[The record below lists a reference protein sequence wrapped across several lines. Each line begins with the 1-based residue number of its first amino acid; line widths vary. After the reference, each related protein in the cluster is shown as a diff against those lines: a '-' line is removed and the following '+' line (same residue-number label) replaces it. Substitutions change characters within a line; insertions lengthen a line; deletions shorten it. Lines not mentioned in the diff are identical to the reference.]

1 MGVARDLTLITKIL
15 QNLGNLKQFG
25 AKETYLE
32 PVNSFLQENMENMK
46 VRDLEEHILI
56 F

>member
-1 MGVARDLTLITKIL
+1 MGVARDLTLITKTL

-25 AKETYLE
+25 AKEAYLE

-46 VRDLEEHILI
+46 VRDQKETIPS